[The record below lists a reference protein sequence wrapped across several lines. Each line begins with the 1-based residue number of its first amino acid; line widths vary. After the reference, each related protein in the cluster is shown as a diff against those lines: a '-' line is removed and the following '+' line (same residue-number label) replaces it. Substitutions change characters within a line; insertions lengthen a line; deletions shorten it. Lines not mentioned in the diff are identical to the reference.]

1 MVVKTNKK
9 LAPLKLSGFTCSQS
23 GLVANK
29 TLTKEQWA
37 TVGNSLSTI
46 EAKLS
51 WYVGDWLAASK
62 GEAWGYG
69 DLETVCEEFGLNYSS
84 ATSAKSVAMAYEMSR
99 RRQNL
104 TFGHHQ
110 EVQGRDDA
118 DELLDWCEETDPS
131 RTIKDLREEKKRRT
145 KSIAASVPLPK
156 GKFDLILSDPPWQY
170 DFAETDNRKIEN
182 QYPTMTLDE
191 LSALELPAADDCL
204 LLMWATAPKL
214 FEAFSV
220 ISAWGFEYKTHCVWD
235 KEKIGMG
242 YWFRGQHEILMVATK
257 GHVSPPEQ
265 SDRVSSV
272 FREGRGKHSAK
283 PACVYEWIEKAFNAR
298 AKCEMFCRSPRL
310 GWTVWGNE
318 V

>member
-110 EVQGRDDA
+110 EVQGRDVSTRSGNFLRSYPA
-118 DELLDWCEETDPS
+118 SIIIPIRSKKGRFLCRELVRS
-131 RTIKDLREEKKRRT
+131 R
-145 KSIAASVPLPK
+145 
-156 GKFDLILSDPPWQY
+156 FDS
-170 DFAETDNRKIEN
+170 
-182 QYPTMTLDE
+182 
-191 LSALELPAADDCL
+191 
-204 LLMWATAPKL
+204 
-214 FEAFSV
+214 
-220 ISAWGFEYKTHCVWD
+220 
-235 KEKIGMG
+235 
-242 YWFRGQHEILMVATK
+242 RGQGLLAPAGRMVGGQNPVHLQPAEPRAWRLTFFLVIRK
-257 GHVSPPEQ
+257 NNWKFIYSQGRSFR
-265 SDRVSSV
+265 DR
-272 FREGRGKHSAK
+272 RPQLNTRQE
-283 PACVYEWIEKAFNAR
+283 
-298 AKCEMFCRSPRL
+298 
-310 GWTVWGNE
+310 T
-318 V
+318 